1 MARDDVSHGLSGA
14 EVVAACR
21 NAALLAL
28 EEHDVTTSTM
38 SDEGSKNQEKE
49 HGPAIRMKHLLDS
62 IEGMERQITTNMLDF
77 YDTYRRSVS
86 R

>member
-1 MARDDVSHGLSGA
+1 MQIEHLARDDVSHGLSGA

-28 EEHDVTTSTM
+28 EEHDTTM
-38 SDEGSKNQEKE
+38 SEGSEEEEK
-49 HGPAIRMKHLLDS
+49 GPTIRMKHLLNS
-62 IEGMERQITTNMLDF
+62 LEGMERQITTDMLDF
-77 YDTYRRSVS
+77 YDKYRRSVS